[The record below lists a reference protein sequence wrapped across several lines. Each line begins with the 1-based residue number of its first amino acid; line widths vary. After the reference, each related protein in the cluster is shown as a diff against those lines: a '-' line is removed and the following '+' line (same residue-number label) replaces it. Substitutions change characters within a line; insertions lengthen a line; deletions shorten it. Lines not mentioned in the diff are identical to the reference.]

1 MTMRKTAISLPEDQ
15 LLRLKAAEAAGRIPS
30 VSGHIQELLRREEE
44 TAEVDETLRRLFG
57 DLAPGA
63 EHQKWADRALGLDD
77 ASGTKST
84 SNADGVA

>member
-15 LLRLKAAEAAGRIPS
+15 LMRLKAAEAAGRIPS

-57 DLAPGA
+57 EQLPGE
-63 EHQKWADRALGLDD
+63 EHHKWADRALGLDT
-77 ASGTKST
+77 AEGRG
-84 SNADGVA
+84 AA

>member
-15 LLRLKAAEAAGRIPS
+15 LMRLKAAEAAGRIPS

-57 DLAPGA
+57 DQLPGE
-63 EHQKWADRALGLDD
+63 EHLRWADRVLGI
-77 ASGTKST
+77 
-84 SNADGVA
+84 DGVEERGAA